1 MRNMF
6 AGGTRRFTSLVA
18 VIAGVLLVG
27 ASSTGCGFGG
37 DGGSGGE
44 GPIQNQESGRIQVS
58 PLLVSFPVVQLGES
72 ETRTLTITNNSDEG
86 DLQIYDL
93 KFDPK
98 ENSSIADISVVGGLP
113 DEMLLGPEES
123 KTLEFKFA
131 PQQAS
136 ASNRGVLRLFNT
148 DPEYGSGEPLEVEV
162 RAAGNRPDLQV
173 NPSPVR
179 FPRLPPGE
187 RMSRPVTI
195 RNFGNAPVTIYEAP
209 EMAGDSDYQVKG
221 VEETFPM
228 ELPPFESGEEQESIE
243 ELEFEVQYSPTA
255 NGIDEGEMLIRS
267 NLEPGATSEE
277 PTVTRVDVNAN
288 ADAPCLLIDRTARNI
303 GAVPLGGSAS
313 EAVTVQSCGSEEL
326 EISGVRVAENSDD
339 QEFSLNLG
347 DHDEDDDGTLE
358 DPIVLENSGDQA
370 NFAVEYEPE
379 SAGTDEATLIL
390 ETNDPAQREAE
401 VTVVATGRDGA
412 CPTAEVG
419 AKVKGNSSFAN
430 RPITVAPLDTVVLNG
445 GESEDPDGRVVGYD
459 WRVIDKPE
467 DSTVRL
473 GEVEGEEGNEAKRQF
488 RVLTAGDYEIGL
500 QVEDNDGFKSCEE
513 ATATITAIPNEKVH
527 VELTWTNPED
537 PDETDDTGS
546 DVDLHMAKMGP
557 GEWFEA
563 PYDVYFDNPNNGD
576 DGGAG
581 IWNPENPSLDIDD
594 TDGRGPENI
603 QMDNPTDCQWYAVG
617 VHYYQQKFGT
627 AYATVRIY
635 INEDLVF
642 EKLSTPLEQ
651 GDQFWDV
658 ARIHWP
664 TGRVYGVSEIG
675 PAPPVGEQPTV
686 TGSMTSSGLCTDQEL
701 Y

>member
-6 AGGTRRFTSLVA
+6 AGGTRRGASLAAAVA
-18 VIAGVLLVG
+18 VTVVFGFLVG
-27 ASSTGCGFGG
+27 ACGNSG
-37 DGGSGGE
+37 GGSGDN
-44 GPIQNQESGRIQVS
+44 GPISEQESGRIQVS
-58 PLLVSFPVVQLGES
+58 PPLVSFPIVQLGES
-72 ETRTLTITNNSDEG
+72 ETRTLTITNSSDEG
-86 DLQIYDL
+86 GLQIYNL
-93 KFDPK
+93 EFEP
-98 ENSSIADISVVGGLP
+98 EEGSSVEDISVVGGLP
-113 DEMLLGPEES
+113 DEVRLGPEES

-148 DPEYGSGEPLEVEV
+148 DPAYGSGEPLEVEI
-162 RAAGNRPDLQV
+162 RTAGNRPDLQV

-187 RMSRPVTI
+187 RQSRSVTA
-195 RNFGNAPVTIYEAP
+195 RNFGDAPLTIYEAP
-209 EMAGDSDYQVKG
+209 EMAGDSDYQVKA
-221 VEETFPM
+221 VEETFPL
-228 ELPPFESGEEQESIE
+228 ELPPFESGGAQESVE
-243 ELEFEVQYSPTA
+243 ELEFEVEYSPTA
-255 NGIDEGEMLIRS
+255 NGIDEGEILLRS
-267 NLEPGATSEE
+267 NLEPGTTSEE
-277 PTVTRVDVNAN
+277 PTVTRVGVNAN
-288 ADAPCLLIDRTARNI
+288 ADAPCLLIDGTARNM

-313 EAVTVQSCGSEEL
+313 EAVTVQSCGSEDL

-347 DHDEDDDGTLE
+347 DHDEDGDGTLE
-358 DPIVLENSGDQA
+358 EPIVLESSGEQA

-379 SAGTDEATLIL
+379 SAGTDEATIIL

-401 VTVVATGRDGA
+401 VTLVATGRDGA
-412 CPTAEVG
+412 CPTAQVG

-473 GEVEGEEGNEAKRQF
+473 GSVEGEEDNDAQRQF

-500 QVEDNDGFKSCEE
+500 QVEDNDGFTSCEE

-546 DVDLHMAKMGP
+546 DVDLHMVKMGP
-557 GEWFEA
+557 GEWFEP

-603 QMDNPTDCQWYAVG
+603 QMDNPTDCQWYGVG

-627 AYATVRIY
+627 AYATIRIY

-664 TGRVYGVSEIG
+664 TGRVYGVGEIR
-675 PAPPVGEQPTV
+675 PAPPVGQKPPV
-686 TGSMTSSGLCTDQEL
+686 TESMASSGLCTDKEL